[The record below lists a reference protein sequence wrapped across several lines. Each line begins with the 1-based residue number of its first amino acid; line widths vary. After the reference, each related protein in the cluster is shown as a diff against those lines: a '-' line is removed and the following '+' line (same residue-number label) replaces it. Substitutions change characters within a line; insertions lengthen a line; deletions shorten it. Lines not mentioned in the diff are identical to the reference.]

1 MRSLLS
7 NRRALIAQLLLSAF
21 LVISAIWW
29 TARENPDAPYIA
41 VLGIAQDGGHPQIG
55 CLKECCADAAK
66 KNRGHMVSCLAL
78 VDPASGRRW
87 IFDATPDFPDQLRLL
102 DELAPAHRDP
112 ATRDLG
118 IDGIFLTHA
127 HMGHYTGLM
136 HLGREALGATGVPV
150 YALPRMREFLSRNGP
165 WEQLVGL
172 QNIEIL
178 ALQPDRVVELG
189 GEITVTPVLVPHRD
203 EYSETAAFL
212 IATRKARALYVP
224 DIDKWEKWERQLA
237 DVIAEVDLAFIDAT
251 FFSAA
256 ELPDRS
262 LAEIPHPTVQE
273 TMTLLE
279 SLPERERRK
288 VHFIH
293 LNHSNPALDKG
304 DSAAKAIRT
313 AGMQVAEQGSLHKLD

>member
-1 MRSLLS
+1 MTSLLS
-7 NRRALIAQLLLSAF
+7 NQRAMLALVLVAGL
-21 LVISAIWW
+21 LVISGIWL
-29 TARENPDAPYIA
+29 TTRENPDAAYIA
-41 VLGIAQDGGHPQIG
+41 VLGVAQDGGHPQIG
-55 CLKECCADAAK
+55 CLKDCCTEISK

-87 IFDATPDFPDQLRLL
+87 VFDATPDFPAQLRLL
-102 DELAPAHRDP
+102 DEIAPSYRDP

-136 HLGREALGATGVPV
+136 HLGREALGATGIPV

-165 WEQLVGL
+165 WDQLVGL

-189 GEITVTPVLVPHRD
+189 GEITVTPILVPHRD
-203 EYSETAAFL
+203 EYSETAGFL
-212 IATRKARALYVP
+212 IATRRARALYVP
-224 DIDKWEKWERQLA
+224 DIDKWERWDRQLV
-237 DVIAEVDLAFIDAT
+237 DILAEVDLAFIDAT

-256 ELPDRS
+256 ELPERN
-262 LAEIPHPTVQE
+262 LEEIPHPTVQE
-273 TMTLLE
+273 TIALLE

-293 LNHSNPALDKG
+293 LNHSNPALDSGGVAYKTI
-304 DSAAKAIRT
+304 KT
-313 AGMQVAEQGSLHKLD
+313 AGMQVAQQGSTYRLD

>member
-1 MRSLLS
+1 MTSLLS
-7 NRRALIAQLLLSAF
+7 NRRTLIALLLLSTF
-21 LVISAIWW
+21 LVIAAIWW
-29 TARENPDAPYIA
+29 TAHDDPDAAYIA
-41 VLGIAQDGGHPQIG
+41 VLGTAQDGGHPQIG
-55 CLKECCADAAK
+55 CLKECCAEAAK
-66 KNRGHMVSCLAL
+66 KNHGHMVSCLAL

-87 IFDATPDFPDQLRLL
+87 VFDATPDFPAQLRLL
-102 DELAPAHRDP
+102 DELAPAVRDP

-118 IDGIFLTHA
+118 VDGIFLTHA

-136 HLGREALGATGVPV
+136 YLGREALGATGIPV

-165 WEQLVGL
+165 WEQLIGL

-178 ALQPDRVVELG
+178 ALEPDRVVELG

-203 EYSETAAFL
+203 EYSETAGFL
-212 IATRKARALYVP
+212 IATRRARALYVP
-224 DIDKWEKWERQLA
+224 DIDKWESWERQLA
-237 DVIAEVDLAFIDAT
+237 DVLADVDLAFIDGT

-256 ELPDRS
+256 ELPGRN

-273 TMTLLE
+273 TMALLK

-293 LNHSNPALDKG
+293 LNHSNPALDTG
-304 DSAAKAIRT
+304 SAAAKAIRA
-313 AGMQVAEQGSLHKLD
+313 AGIQVAEQGSIHKLD